1 MTMPDIRLLSGFSL
15 FSLHQLRKAEQTK
28 FNRVTTRL
36 FLRRDGSPSY
46 YSNPESSDMPD
57 WTDNSTRRARR
68 KTRISRPPSP
78 SLASQ
83 CAGIRV
89 PVLNERLPL
98 LRSPSFYSKLPGRAA
113 NSIWT
118 LERGIDGRQI
128 EIFARGCVFVK
139 KLSPVGTLKCLSH
152 DVGRQL
158 TNEFLSQVQSL
169 ACGGQ

>member
-1 MTMPDIRLLSGFSL
+1 
-15 FSLHQLRKAEQTK
+15 
-28 FNRVTTRL
+28 
-36 FLRRDGSPSY
+36 
-46 YSNPESSDMPD
+46 MPD

-139 KLSPVGTLKCLSH
+139 SYRQWELCKCLSH
-152 DVGRQL
+152 DVGCQL
-158 TNEFLSQVQSL
+158 TNESLSQVQSL